1 MHFRK
6 NEEISKILLLLFE
19 KYAIIY
25 KNIARESEGRE
36 ELLMTKFVSLLYPSE
51 ESLIFH
57 QDAANLPDIS
67 ETVCD
72 ELGLNEIFDLKSSS
86 LTDFFTTDKSVIE
99 YRQSTMR
106 DLLSTPELLETL
118 SGIHPILDDIR
129 ELRRLD
135 SENVTSADSYLYS
148 ITEIEL
154 YVSCLDTLKRGF
166 AGISD
171 RIHGDAFTRLKEF
184 VLDLTESEYYK
195 ELNKKLE
202 ALSDRVHEVKS
213 ITVGVNLDREL
224 RPESAGV
231 ISINSEKFKSGK
243 MLDKILRLSFKNDA
257 FTCIA
262 SLSPFGKGQS
272 DNKQEALIGAFNS
285 AIEDIFRSSVKGW
298 RGIVADYVMENTD
311 FLLKL
316 LPEIEFVSKAA
327 QLLTTLATHE
337 GCSVTYPKAS
347 DMRNKTFRASG
358 IYNPRVALAIEDEIV
373 TNDFAFDDEAGIY
386 VLTGPNRGGK
396 SVITVA
402 VGAAQAMFQLG
413 LPVPAE
419 SAEISPVSG
428 IYTHFPEGADDTI
441 DKGRLGEECAR
452 LKEIF
457 DGTDEDGMI
466 LLDESLSSTGAYEAA
481 YIASE
486 ILSAF
491 AVMRCRGIF
500 STHLHE
506 LAASVPE
513 INERSALNGGIK
525 IDTLVAGIEEG
536 KRSFKIYRAKPD
548 GKSYARDIADKYGLS
563 FENLMER
570 VKRAE

>member
-1 MHFRK
+1 ME
-6 NEEISKILLLLFE
+6 N
-19 KYAIIY
+19 
-25 KNIARESEGRE
+25 
-36 ELLMTKFVSLLYPSE
+36 KFVSLLYPSE
-51 ESLIFH
+51 ESEIFH
-57 QDAANLPDIS
+57 RNRLNLPNVTED
-67 ETVCD
+67 VCD
-72 ELGLNEIFDLKSSS
+72 ELGLNEIFDLKTSS
-86 LTDFFTTDKSVIE
+86 LTDYFTTDENVIA
-99 YRQSTMR
+99 YRQSTIR
-106 DLLSTPELLETL
+106 DLLSIPELLDTL

-135 SENVTSADSYLYS
+135 NENVTSADSYLYS

-154 YVSCLDTLKRGF
+154 YVSCLDTLRRGF
-166 AGISD
+166 TGVKD
-171 RIHGDAFTRLKEF
+171 RIESPAFRSLSDF
-184 VLDLTESEYYK
+184 VSELTESDYYR
-195 ELNKKLE
+195 ELNEKLE

-213 ITVGVNLDREL
+213 ITIGVNLDREL

-231 ISINSEKFKSGK
+231 ISINSEHFKSGK
-243 MLDKILRLSFKNDA
+243 LLDKILRLSFKNDA

-262 SLSPFGKGQS
+262 NLAPFGKGQS
-272 DNKQEALIGAFNS
+272 DNKQEALIGAFNG
-285 AIEDIFRSSVKGW
+285 AIEDVFRSSVKGW
-298 RGIVADYVMENTD
+298 RSIVADYVMDNTD

-316 LPEIEFVSKAA
+316 LPEIEFVSRAA
-327 QLLTTLATHE
+327 ELLTRLSTHP
-337 GCSVTYPKAS
+337 GCSICYPELAPMADKRFES
-347 DMRNKTFRASG
+347 VG
-358 IYNPRVALAIEDEIV
+358 LYNPRVALAIDDEIV
-373 TNDFAFDDEAGIY
+373 TNDLSFDDEARIY

-402 VGAAQAMFQLG
+402 LGAAQAMCQLG

-419 SAEISPVSG
+419 TCVISPVSG
-428 IYTHFPEGADDTI
+428 IFTHFPEGADDTI

-457 DGTDEDGMI
+457 DSADENTLI
-466 LLDESLSSTGAYEAA
+466 LLDESLSSTGAYEAS

-506 LAASVPE
+506 LAASVPD
-513 INERSALNGGIK
+513 INERSMKQGGIRL
-525 IDTLVAGIEEG
+525 DTLVAGIEEG
-536 KRSFKIYRAKPD
+536 QRSFKIYRAKPD

-570 VKRAE
+570 MDARGALS